1 MEKIKILQVVSC
13 LEKGGTEAYIV
24 NNFRHID
31 RERFSFDFLVF
42 VEKEYPY
49 YTDIIHNLG
58 GRIFFCGV
66 PSLKRIP
73 IFLYRIIS
81 VIKKYGPY
89 QAVHSHVNIANSW
102 VLVATKLAGVPIRI
116 SHSHDTSG
124 KDSDT
129 FLRKAYIWWEEL
141 LIKKNATHFLACSTL
156 AGEYLYG
163 KEFFAAKGIV
173 SHNGIDIAQFID
185 INENKQQALKEEL
198 DIADHIIFGNITRFE
213 PKKNTLFTI
222 DVFAKIVKKYPNAV
236 LLLGGPDGG
245 LLENVKSRVHK
256 LGLDGN
262 VRFIGVRNDVPDL
275 LHLMDVYL
283 FPSLFEGLG
292 IVALEAQAA
301 GVYIIASKAVPR
313 EVDMGL
319 GLIEFCSLDV
329 DQWVTAGCK
338 HIFRKQQDRNM
349 VIKQFRGKGYL
360 IEESVKEIADI
371 YEGEIGHV

>member
-129 FLRKAYIWWEEL
+129 FLRK
-141 LIKKNATHFLACSTL
+141 H
-156 AGEYLYG
+156 
-163 KEFFAAKGIV
+163 
-173 SHNGIDIAQFID
+173 
-185 INENKQQALKEEL
+185 
-198 DIADHIIFGNITRFE
+198 IFG
-213 PKKNTLFTI
+213 
-222 DVFAKIVKKYPNAV
+222 
-236 LLLGGPDGG
+236 G
-245 LLENVKSRVHK
+245 KS
-256 LGLDGN
+256 
-262 VRFIGVRNDVPDL
+262 
-275 LHLMDVYL
+275 Y
-283 FPSLFEGLG
+283 
-292 IVALEAQAA
+292 
-301 GVYIIASKAVPR
+301 
-313 EVDMGL
+313 
-319 GLIEFCSLDV
+319 
-329 DQWVTAGCK
+329 
-338 HIFRKQQDRNM
+338 
-349 VIKQFRGKGYL
+349 
-360 IEESVKEIADI
+360 
-371 YEGEIGHV
+371 